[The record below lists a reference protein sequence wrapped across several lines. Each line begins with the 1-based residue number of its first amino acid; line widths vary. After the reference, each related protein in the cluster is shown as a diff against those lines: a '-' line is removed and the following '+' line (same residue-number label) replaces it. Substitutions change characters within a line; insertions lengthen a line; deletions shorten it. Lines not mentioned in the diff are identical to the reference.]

1 MMNKEKIL
9 KESFYS
15 PEIGLI
21 SSEKL
26 FKKLKDKGVSRKEV
40 QEFVN
45 KQESYQL
52 HKQPAKVHHYFPI
65 VSNYLNEIIQVDL
78 ADFSDISS
86 TNDGYKYLLIFIDV
100 MSRYATVY
108 PIKNKTSTTIN
119 ELLNKFIRKTP
130 NIRKIMSDNG
140 SEFINSEYKNIL
152 QRHNIEPIYI
162 NVNEQKGH
170 KLAIVDRFT
179 RTIRSMINKYL
190 SMNDTTR
197 YINVL
202 PKIVENYNNTYHS
215 TIESTPSKPDVEH
228 IKEINNR
235 KTMDALI
242 EEKTYEI
249 GDKVRYLKNPVLFQ
263 KGSLPNWSKTIHSI
277 VDKTA
282 HSYKLNNDRSYKYY
296 ELQLVP
302 TVQSQKIIE
311 TRTKANEPSK
321 EQLRR
326 INTIRRRLA
335 KEGIDIS
342 NVIKEKRERIPTD
355 RFKL

>member
-1 MMNKEKIL
+1 MMNKETLL

-15 PEIGLI
+15 PETGLV

-26 FKKLKDKGVSRKEV
+26 FKKLKDKGITRKEL
-40 QEFVN
+40 QEFIN

-52 HKQPAKVHHYFPI
+52 HKQPPKVHHYFPI
-65 VSNYLNEIIQVDL
+65 VSDYVNEIIQVDL

-86 TNDGYKYLLIFIDV
+86 NNDGYEYLLIFIDV

-108 PIKNKTSTTIN
+108 PIKNKNSTTIN
-119 ELLNKFIRKTP
+119 ELLNKFIHKTP

-140 SEFINSEYKNIL
+140 SEFINKEYKNIL
-152 QRHNIEPIYI
+152 QQHNIVPIYVD
-162 NVNEQKGH
+162 VNEQKGH

-190 SMNDTTR
+190 TMNDTTK

-202 PKIVENYNNTYHS
+202 PKIVENYNNTFHT
-215 TIESTPSKPDVEH
+215 TIKSTPSKPDVEH

-235 KTMDALI
+235 RTIDALL
-242 EEKTYEI
+242 EEKTFEI

-263 KGSLPNWSKTIHSI
+263 KGSLPNWSKTIHTI

-282 HSYKLNNDRSYKYY
+282 HSYKLNNDRAYKYY
-296 ELQLVP
+296 ELQLIP
-302 TVQSQKIIE
+302 IVQSQKIIE
-311 TRTKANEPSK
+311 TRAKANEPSK
-321 EQLRR
+321 EQLRKA
-326 INTIRRRLA
+326 NTIKRRLT
-335 KEGIDIS
+335 KDGIDIS
-342 NVIKEKRERIPTD
+342 NVIKERRERKPTD
-355 RFKL
+355 RFKF